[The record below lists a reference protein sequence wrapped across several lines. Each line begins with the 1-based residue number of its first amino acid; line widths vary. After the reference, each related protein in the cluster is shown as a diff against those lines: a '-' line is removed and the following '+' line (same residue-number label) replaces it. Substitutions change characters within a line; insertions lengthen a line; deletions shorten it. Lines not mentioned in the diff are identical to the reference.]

1 MTPPATKPTASASV
15 SADAQVTPPAAPAA
29 PENKD
34 AAEADPKRLEWRFEL
49 GFGPEIQGGRNG
61 GLFGI
66 DNISQ
71 WGDYK
76 HFNLGGSLM
85 HDLVGSTV
93 RWRLGGY
100 LGWDSSFGNENT
112 GGSNLHQLT
121 IGPRTEVDWSR
132 VYKGGL
138 GGIWEGP
145 GVVGLY
151 AGLGYG
157 WGTTNVDGGFQLHDQ
172 SGLATTVGA
181 DVNLMRFNVGNV
193 AIDLGP
199 RFQTSSIYGDESNSA
214 GWNIGG
220 FLAIRPSTTKR
231 VIEKPVPTCEDDV
244 TAIARQEAAVKRL
257 RAENEA
263 ITGELGELRFYLEN
277 HPKHPFNQANMRK
290 ALVVGAVAEALNKQ
304 KVEPAKIAEFVKEA
318 RKTDIAKLSELATS
332 KTGVAATETATMVS
346 AAETRFPQDYDFWKA
361 PDDPKFELH
370 ADTPKNPK
378 GADCRDIQ
386 KYRDELEDVVG
397 QLRERKGHLTALYKT
412 AVHLA
417 GLSLGAEEVKEIL
430 DATIINVDTPSFKT
444 ARPNAAD
451 MAKLKGGTDIVTMSK
466 QVFSVPDFEM
476 QKLDQLAEWLNG
488 KGDLPGEER
497 TRLILKEEFGKKG
510 LQVDESPEAKL
521 AIRESHK
528 KISLGIFG
536 HTDSDGSDKSNEEL
550 SDRRANFVRDYL
562 ISKGVSPDRLI
573 AKGFG
578 EKYPAMP
585 ETKGSPQDRIIAKG
599 KNRRVE
605 FVPVG
610 ITGPITAPASSNP
623 DHVDAKEVPKS
634 EGGTGGGDKDKKDK
648 APAPKPSG
656 SNPPAPAPK
665 PNPPAPAPKPTG
677 AKADW

>member
-15 SADAQVTPPAAPAA
+15 SADAQVTPPAAPAVTTDK
-29 PENKD
+29 KD
-34 AAEADPKRLEWRFEL
+34 AAEADPKRWEWRFEL

-85 HDLVGSTV
+85 RDLVGSTV

-138 GGIWEGP
+138 GGVWEGP

-157 WGTTNVDGGFQLHDQ
+157 WGTTNVDGGFQLHEQ
-172 SGLATTVGA
+172 SGLATAVGA
-181 DVNLMRFNVGNV
+181 DINLMRFNVGNV

-199 RFQTSSIYGDESNSA
+199 RFETTSIYGSESNSA

-220 FLAIRPSTTKR
+220 FLAIRPSTRKMVEIKR
-231 VIEKPVPTCEDDV
+231 ETTCEDDV
-244 TAIARQEAAVKRL
+244 AAIARQEAAIKRL

-263 ITGELGELRFYLEN
+263 ITKELGELRFYLEA
-277 HPKHPFNQANMRK
+277 HPKHPFNQVNMRK

-318 RKTDIAKLSELATS
+318 RKTDIAKLGELATS
-332 KTGVAATETATMVS
+332 KTGVAASETGTMVS
-346 AAETRFPQDYDFWKA
+346 QAETRFPPDYDFWKA

-378 GADCRDIQ
+378 NEQCLDVQ
-386 KYRDELEDVVG
+386 KYRDQLEDVYG
-397 QLRERKGHLTALYKT
+397 QLRERKGHLTALYKS

-417 GLSLGAEEVKEIL
+417 GLSLGAEEIKEIL

-451 MAKLKGGTDIVTMSK
+451 MAKLKGGTDVVTISK

-476 QKLDQLAEWLNG
+476 QKLDQLADWLNG

-510 LQVDESPEAKL
+510 LQVDESPEAKQ

-536 HTDSDGSDKSNEEL
+536 HTDSDGSDKANDEL
-550 SDRRANFVRDYL
+550 SERRANFIREYL
-562 ISKGVSPDRLI
+562 ISKGVSPDRLV

-585 ETKGSPQDRIIAKG
+585 ENKGNGQERLIAKG

-610 ITGPITAPASSNP
+610 ISGPITAPASSNP
-623 DHVDAKEVPKS
+623 DHVDAKQVPKD
-634 EGGTGGGDKDKKDK
+634 EGGTGKEDKK
-648 APAPKPSG
+648 APAPKAPA
-656 SNPPAPAPK
+656 PAPAPK
-665 PNPPAPAPKPTG
+665 APAPAPKPTG
-677 AKADW
+677 NKADW

>member
-1 MTPPATKPTASASV
+1 MTPPAKPTASASV
-15 SADAQVTPPAAPAA
+15 SADATVTPPAVPAA
-29 PENKD
+29 PAKTEDK
-34 AAEADPKRLEWRFEL
+34 APADPKRLEWRFEL

-66 DNISQ
+66 DNISS
-71 WGDYK
+71 WGDFK
-76 HFNLGGSLM
+76 HFNFNGSLM
-85 HDLVGSTV
+85 HDLVGDKV
-93 RWRLGGY
+93 RWRLGGV
-100 LGWDSSFGNENT
+100 LGWDSSFGGENT
-112 GGSNLHQLT
+112 SGSNLHQLT

-138 GGIWEGP
+138 GGILEGP

-157 WGTTNVDGGFQLHDQ
+157 WGTTNVDGGFQLHSQ
-172 SGLATTVGA
+172 SGLATVVGA
-181 DVNLMRFNVGNV
+181 DVNLMRLNVGNV
-193 AIDLGP
+193 AIDFGP
-199 RFQTSSIYGDESNSA
+199 KFQTTSIYGSEANSA
-214 GWNIGG
+214 GWNILGG
-220 FLAIRPSTTKR
+220 ITIRPSTRKLT
-231 VIEKPVPTCEDDV
+231 IEKEVEKCDDDV
-244 TAIARQEAAVKRL
+244 AAIARQEALVKQL
-257 RAENEA
+257 RGENEN
-263 ITGELGELRFYLEN
+263 ITKELGELRFYLEA
-277 HPKHPFNQANMRK
+277 HPKHPFNQVNVRK

-304 KVEPAKIAEFVKEA
+304 KVDPVKIAEFVKEA
-318 RKTDIAKLSELATS
+318 RKTEVSKLAELAAS

-346 AAETRFPQDYDFWKA
+346 TAETRFPQDYDFWKA

-378 GADCRDIQ
+378 GADCRDVQ

-451 MAKLKGGTDIVTMSK
+451 MSKLKGGTGVVDIAK

-476 QKLDQLAEWLNG
+476 QKLDQLADWLNG

-510 LQVDESPEAKL
+510 LQVDESPEAKQ
-521 AIRESHK
+521 AIRDSHK

-536 HTDSDGSDKSNEEL
+536 HTDSDGDDKSNQEL
-550 SDRRANFVRDYL
+550 SERRANFIREYL
-562 ISKGVSPDRLI
+562 ISKGVSPDRLV

-578 EKYPAMP
+578 EKYPALP
-585 ETKGSPQDRIIAKG
+585 ETKGSAQDRIIAKG

-610 ITGPITAPASSNP
+610 ISGPITAPASSNP
-623 DHVDAKEVPKS
+623 DHVDAKEVPKA
-634 EGGTGGGDKDKKDK
+634 EGGTQGKPK
-648 APAPKPSG
+648 AEGKPSG
-656 SNPPAPAPK
+656 SGAPTNPPPPPAK
-665 PNPPAPAPKPTG
+665 ANPPPPAKPPTG
-677 AKADW
+677 GKAADW